1 MLRPLALR
9 CLLLAAALSAAS
21 CQLAPSAAPEPQLR
35 VLVWNVLHGANDV
48 DEGPEKALRVIR
60 EAAPDLVLM
69 QESYDIDGDRPTL
82 GRWLAAQLGW
92 QHHQAESPHL
102 CVLTKDDITARYFH
116 HPWHGVGVRVQD
128 AAGREFVAYS
138 TWIDYRAF
146 AGYELRDNPDIADA
160 DLLQAESVRSA
171 RLPQTEALMAH
182 MDAQGHLA
190 ADVPVLVGG
199 DWNCPSH
206 LDWTEDTARVYR
218 NRRAL
223 ALPVSAAVQARG
235 FVDVFRAVHPSP
247 VQHPGITWSPMFR
260 TRSDGKPQAFDR
272 IDRLYLKNPPRAQ
285 RGWSLQPAT
294 ARVLPERWEDAEMPT
309 RDRMFP
315 SDHGAVLLEL
325 TWRPPSVTP

>member
-1 MLRPLALR
+1 MLRSLTRL
-9 CLLLAAALSAAS
+9 CLLTAALLTPS
-21 CQLAPSAAPEPQLR
+21 CQLAPSAAPPDPLR

-48 DEGPEKALRVIR
+48 DNGPEKALQVLRD
-60 EAAPDLVLM
+60 AAPDLVLM

-102 CVLTKDDITARYFH
+102 CVLTRDEITARYFH
-116 HPWHGVGVRVQD
+116 HPWHGVGVRVRD
-128 AAGREFVAYS
+128 AQQREFVAYS

-146 AGYELRDNPDIADA
+146 AGYELRDNPDITDE
-160 DLLQAESVRSA
+160 DLLLAESVRSS
-171 RLPQTEALMAH
+171 RLPQAEALLGH
-182 MDAQGHLA
+182 LDEQGHLT

-235 FVDVFRAVHPSP
+235 FADVFRAVHPSP
-247 VQHPGITWSPMFR
+247 IQHPGITWSPMFR
-260 TRSDGKPQAFDR
+260 TRSDGKEQAFDR
-272 IDRLYLKNPPRAQ
+272 IDRLYLKNPADARD
-285 RGWSLQPAT
+285 GWRLVPAA
-294 ARVLPERWEDAEMPT
+294 ARVHPERWEDAALPT
-309 RDRMFP
+309 RRRSFP

-325 TWRPPSVTP
+325 TWQQ